1 MIFKILKQMLQH
13 KLITGI
19 ISLLIIVGGYFTF
32 QGLAKD
38 QTAIQYVM
46 EKAGRDTLIVSV
58 EGSGQVSASDQ
69 LDIKSKVSGDMVYV
83 GVENDQ
89 EVETGTLLFQ
99 IDTRDAEKAVQ
110 DAETSLETAELEL
123 EELLSPP
130 DAITLL
136 RAENTVL
143 QAKNSLE
150 KLKINQETEYQ
161 ESLKIIEEAEEDI
174 EKAYDDALNTITDA
188 FWDLP
193 TTVTGIRNILYS
205 YDIAKERGITS
216 RDSTYQPNEIIYFQL
231 FNGTS
236 WQDDYQNELSSLL
249 DSAEDSYSEARIQY
263 ESNFENYKDSSYY
276 SEKETIEFLLEETI
290 EATKSVAQSVK
301 DEANLISFIIDY
313 LSDYDKRVDD
323 KINEYKS
330 DLRSYT
336 SDMSSHLSNLL
347 SIQRTLEDSGEAKE
361 EAEDSLAEIKET
373 HPLDLET
380 AEINLQE
387 KEEDL
392 VELKADPDELDVRA
406 KEITIQQ
413 KKDALFDA
421 QQDLSDHY
429 IYASFDGVITNID
442 IKEGESISSSAVA
455 TLITEQK
462 VAEITLNEIDITQV
476 KIGQKANI
484 TFDVID
490 DLNIT
495 GEVVEVDTLGKVTQG
510 VVTYD
515 VKISF
520 DTQDEQVKLG
530 MSISAVIITNI
541 GQDALVVPNSAI
553 KNQDGQ
559 QYVEVLVNGAPQDN
573 LIETGISNDLYTEII
588 GGLEEGTRIITGQRS
603 ISSDV
608 QSSQSLP
615 NERNNREPS
624 GEMQIMKM
632 MK

>member
-110 DAETSLETAELEL
+110 DAGTSLETAELEL

-216 RDSTYQPNEIIYFQL
+216 RDSIYQPNEIIYFQL